1 MLKIFA
7 TRLPFRAHLKTV
19 SSRRALHLLSGLILL
34 AVLIG
39 CERGGEKI
47 SNQTVDVASVLWG
60 EDADKSGVRDD
71 VEAWLTSSPYQ
82 GRERQALHF
91 LASRYQA
98 VLYHSTESF
107 EAKKQMHQVVR
118 ALDCLTLT
126 MGPEAAR
133 EARETLKRV
142 QFNSPERIARYRTAQ
157 EHFAG
162 EKIKSLES
170 YADPK
175 DVCPF

>member
-1 MLKIFA
+1 MNFSFGLCFIS
-7 TRLPFRAHLKTV
+7 TV
-19 SSRRALHLLSGLILL
+19 FILTTLL
-34 AVLIG
+34 G
-39 CERGGEKI
+39 CERGGQKI
-47 SNQTVDVASVLWG
+47 SNQTVDVANVLWG

-71 VEAWLTSSPYQ
+71 VEAWLSASSFE

-98 VLYHSTESF
+98 VLYHSTESY

-126 MGPEAAR
+126 LGPEAAR

-157 EHFAG
+157 EHFVG

-175 DVCPF
+175 EVCPF